1 MFLNIGWLYPDL
13 MNTYG
18 DRGNIIAL
26 SYRTKK
32 MGLEPII
39 NKISISESPDIISKM
54 DILFMGGAQD
64 TQQEIVNK
72 DLKIKGKILKNVIND
87 GVPGL
92 YVCGAYQFLGKYY
105 KEANGNIIDGIGI
118 FDVFTV
124 SPGINVPRCIGNII
138 IKSKL
143 FPKIEFVGFENHG
156 GRTYINDK
164 SLAFAQVIKGYGNNG
179 QDKTEGYLF
188 KNSIGTYIHGPILP
202 KNPELTDYLIH
213 KAVERKYGKGIKLK
227 AIDNKWEKRA
237 REFVID
243 KL

>member
-1 MFLNIGWLYPDL
+1 M
-13 MNTYG
+13 
-18 DRGNIIAL
+18 
-26 SYRTKK
+26 
-32 MGLEPII
+32 
-39 NKISISESPDIISKM
+39 
-54 DILFMGGAQD
+54 
-64 TQQEIVNK
+64 
-72 DLKIKGKILKNVIND
+72 
-87 GVPGL
+87 
-92 YVCGAYQFLGKYY
+92 
-105 KEANGNIIDGIGI
+105 IDGIGI

-237 REFVID
+237 REFISF
-243 KL
+243 

>member
-118 FDVFTV
+118 FDIFTE

-188 KNSIGTYIHGPILP
+188 KNSIGTYMHGPILP

-237 REFVID
+237 REFISF
-243 KL
+243 

>member
-124 SPGINVPRCIGNII
+124 SPGINDPRCIGNII

-188 KNSIGTYIHGPILP
+188 KNSIGTYMHGPILP

-237 REFVID
+237 REFISF
-243 KL
+243 